1 MPNHFILISYL
12 FVTSLSIRFVQGL
25 DRILKIRDNPSTQ
38 GFCRLKIVKN
48 CKGLTEVFSVL
59 KLAIGILFQK
69 KISESSNKLQTVRYL
84 RKKDMIQKSAK
95 ENPANILE
103 FR

>member
-12 FVTSLSIRFVQGL
+12 FVTSLSIKFVQGL
-25 DRILKIRDNPSTQ
+25 ARILKIRDNPSTQ

-48 CKGLTEVFSVL
+48 CKGLTEAFSVP
-59 KLAIGILFQK
+59 KLAIVILFQK
-69 KISESSNKLQTVRYL
+69 KISERSNKLQTVRYL